1 MRAREVFED
10 EALPHLE
17 ALLRTAVRLSGD
29 RIQAEDAVQET
40 YLRAWRSFQTYQ
52 PDTNCRAW
60 LFKILLN
67 VLRKE
72 AGRRKHDPLEG
83 AAEEVEGSGKVVP
96 LFPGSETE
104 KRRDILTA
112 FAHLG
117 PEFRQVLWLV
127 VVENFTYREVADLL
141 GIPIGTVMSRLHRAR
156 RDVRRFYARG
166 EEKDK
171 GRRSG
176 HGV

>member
-1 MRAREVFED
+1 MRAREAFEG

-40 YLRAWRSFQTYQ
+40 YLRAWRFFQTYR

-72 AGRRKHDPLEG
+72 AGRKRHDPLAG
-83 AAEEVEGSGKVVP
+83 AEEVEGSGKVVP
-96 LFPGSETE
+96 LFPGSEAE
-104 KRRDILTA
+104 KRRDILAA

-127 VVENFTYREVADLL
+127 VVENLTYREVADLL

-156 RDVRRFYARG
+156 RDIRRFYAWG
-166 EEKDK
+166 EEKEK

>member
-1 MRAREVFED
+1 MRAREVFEG

-17 ALLRTAVRLSGD
+17 VLLRTAVRLSGD

-40 YLRAWRSFQTYQ
+40 YLRAWRSFQTYR

-72 AGRRKHDPLEG
+72 AGRKRHDPLEG
-83 AAEEVEGSGKVVP
+83 AEEVEGSGKVVP
-96 LFPGSETE
+96 LFPALEAG
-104 KRRDILTA
+104 KRRDILAA

-127 VVENFTYREVADLL
+127 VVENFTYKEVADLL

-156 RDVRRFYARG
+156 RDIRRFYAWG

>member
-1 MRAREVFED
+1 LRIRETFEG

-17 ALLRTAVRLSGD
+17 ALLRSAVRLSGNRD
-29 RIQAEDAVQET
+29 RAEDVVQET
-40 YLRAWRSFQTYQ
+40 YLRAWRSFQTYR

-72 AGRRKHDPLEG
+72 AGRKRRDPLEG
-83 AAEEVEGSGKVVP
+83 AEEAEGSGKVVP
-96 LFPGSETE
+96 LFPGLEAG
-104 KRRDILTA
+104 KRRDILDA

-127 VVENFTYREVADLL
+127 VVENFTYREVAELL

-156 RDVRRFYARG
+156 RDIRRLCTWG
-166 EEKDK
+166 EERDK